1 MVIEAR
7 HFDTRLN
14 QWIHTDNNPDNPDSL
29 LKEELKNSLLEHF
42 LPGVNFSFGHMDEK
56 ATDTQLKNHPEG
68 HKLLL
73 SSKSRLLYGP
83 EESLETI
90 SKLCPD
96 NKDRGAYGSIF
107 LGSCKNAISGELNIL
122 IVDDTTGENGGII
135 NNNQAYRLVGDC
147 YGQISTELY
156 HQLTGHQEGD
166 QYRVIQHRFGWTD
179 KDRNDDKFRFGKGT
193 VRPANLDQIL
203 NYQEPNQ
210 PKIDLV
216 IPLSAFKG
224 TDKDNPSGPTKPQ
237 IKPGLYRQNMWLGE
251 KSQSE
256 LGKTAISQMIASFP
270 SGLKDFGEQV
280 ELEAAKLKEALDDP
294 RKIAQLY
301 CEKYEKRK
309 AFLEQQAAELEE
321 EAAVDPEVREELETL
336 RERVATD
343 TSIYK
348 LIKTDLEGSGQLLE
362 TEKIQREL
370 ARFVQGEWQDISV
383 GKTLTFERA
392 MVIPSKDLQNGEIC
406 IPHYQDGEEVLNFR
420 SPFLN
425 SNGLCVSTNK
435 VVDDVLGPNGK
446 PLAGVI
452 AVSDETSDRI
462 YNRLNEQIKSILP
475 EAQGKN
481 IPLEGIENY
490 LDQNIDKLE
499 TKDKIEFSKKFNQYI
514 SELQSGGYELEIL
527 PQESEQERQARD
539 YDGDCIGFDHAS
551 KYPNLTAEAS
561 WRNLPENAYDPTV
574 KLKKQSFYREDGSQ
588 PEFEEIAIH
597 MSDGIS
603 VGTINNHLTSIEALE
618 SEVTILKIFGSE
630 KDQVGYVLQVAKHYE
645 DLFKTEAWAKSKGI
659 EGKEV
664 PEKYRSYI
672 EEFVQAAGQEPQ
684 NQANALKA
692 MNINTRMYREMIAE
706 AAFQNQIAVD
716 LFKSAKKPDMEII
729 RNNSGILHREVNY
742 IKDKKKDVYVENTIQ
757 PTGYSP
763 VEILISKTNQY
774 FEKARLES
782 RELAQFSNLFKE
794 VEFTHDQRL
803 QATLAKKEFDKEF
816 NNATRYT
823 QRKKVEKGPSA
834 TVDIGGGKKLDITNL
849 LKSDHPLV
857 WNAQK
862 ITLKLSEIAP
872 EKRSK
877 DKPHKYRVVAQIN
890 DETENG
896 KPKFRTLG
904 TVSKEQENSLE
915 ELGIVPDQEIT
926 STKIF
931 FQPELSEGQIKL
943 MYLHA
948 YQIAEN
954 FYNSIPEDQKLAMA
968 AASWAV
974 STTRE
979 GSNSKN
985 QNQVEQEVERQKKVS
1000 NFVYAS
1006 FSQEIIKQVETL
1018 QFTDF
1023 TLTGHDRTSQII
1035 KLENQVFPQEV
1046 RFNISEHKDSKGNT
1060 VLRDVIEV
1068 KIPETGEYE
1077 TFANINATDGKLP
1090 IGTTATGRIERGE
1103 VYTATITTKIPGL
1116 PQLNFQV
1123 KELQKFQCK
1132 DQTFSGEQVNLT
1144 IIKDKLE
1151 REDYVITF
1159 KNGNKEEKLGTLS
1172 KESIKVGIE
1181 QGWLAEKPGQSGQKL
1196 QLEITSIA
1204 TGENAF
1210 AIGKTSNG
1218 NLVRIDINDKL
1229 KNREFKGQEIS
1240 VTIKA
1245 YDKQDV
1251 YTAKIGNLSLGIIGQ
1266 YTEKAFGNRSRYG
1279 QNKSTVQQ
1287 LVNAGIINE
1296 NKVQTTIPVIITSNE
1311 TTCKLSIDPES
1322 VQYPETWVKRYQL
1335 VDQQKEV
1342 SLVEQKNNQLF
1353 DKITERPTII
1363 FQSQEDKL
1371 VGLVGLTVDSKKAEF
1386 TKKYLDQVGIT
1397 YDQVS
1402 KSQSRLEAKKGMTVF
1417 MLDES
1422 TISPERKEQFI
1433 ERFSGIKSN
1442 DAPPLPAQIIPE
1454 QTVYFNNPNQQY
1466 TLEDN
1471 SQVIK
1476 ESIGL
1481 VVPAQD
1487 AIAVNDWLEFQD
1499 KNNNYIIDKDSN
1511 IAIFII
1517 ENNTDIGELQKDLT
1531 NLLGEAINIGE
1542 VDGFDQYEQ
1551 LSNKLN
1557 QRVKEQGSLLKI
1569 NSTLQPSEYK
1579 QALQSLPNRPKELG
1593 REEISVPMTPAKP
1606 IQEKNTANTKLSIL
1620 SKQISPIIK
1629 NFVQVNSP
1637 TGNITQ
1643 VVELSKLGN
1652 FDEAISTLNDQ
1663 EIEWIAKK
1671 LNSDIPDRNSQD
1683 NWFAFTENAAEEI
1696 TILEAATQEYLSPIS
1711 ENIKDII
1718 SLENKANAEN
1728 NQSFLDEVTTRKQA
1742 EVEKYGQEIY
1752 NELETKARLAL
1763 KPEQSPKNLPEA
1775 VISIGSVAP
1784 RTTSS
1789 GIATA
1794 VITKHNQQVQLTQIL
1809 AKLETTTVQTAY
1821 SGDSDRAEYQS
1832 LINGLTE
1839 ASSTGYKSIRI
1850 ESSNNKFLE
1859 NFQADCPR
1867 QDLKPLH
1874 EQAKTLLQKF
1884 NKHELSWQ
1892 HSQINPAYQLARTT
1906 AHKLATTQLG
1916 GTQQPQ
1922 LSASNPPTQNH
1933 PGNTTT
1939 AISLPNSR
1947 EADQT
1952 KAIEIIG
1959 KVSSEK
1965 VEQLRSHLE
1974 THVIAVLETDKSNY
1988 APGRQVAWVGA
1999 KWDLK
2004 DKDFKPGVQDDK
2016 LMELVKQVYPD
2027 ADIVLVTYSENP
2039 GAGINYHRD
2048 DSYTATEAR
2057 SINIGNSDWGYR
2069 AAKERMAWTK
2079 EENKDA
2085 PYQEFKLESGTV
2097 TRFNCK
2103 NEHAALNTEAGRWS
2117 INIWSIKNDLGRENS
2132 VRQKFENFLA
2142 SNQPPRAVVQSNSD
2156 LTIKINEWTP
2166 GGEIKV
2172 ERSYTSLKEATR
2184 NTPSH
2189 PSNQPTVEEIITI
2202 GNSTAARAAN
2212 PQIPDNPTISGKPVP
2227 MIYSLHMHGEPDKV
2241 PVDTTIDAM
2250 RGHGRIH
2257 TTRGVDYQKTYG
2269 IKEGDIAIAYGGA
2282 SLRDATRTPIAVG
2295 GKGEKVAF
2303 RVGRQYEITPQLI
2316 QNPAYQQAWAK
2327 WEKHSHKELTQTQA
2341 SKSKLYGLFME
2352 PLGDYANGKIVPFPP
2367 VQKQTPTS
2375 VNISPDSKDGLGAA
2389 LSLATALAKQ
2399 EGKLQNDYQVS
2410 VNNNP
2415 EAADGQYGS
2424 ENHTAKVEGAA
2435 YKSAEHA
2442 FHHQKQLNPSA
2453 DDYQIMVSV
2462 LQAKLKQHPRL
2473 TNEITKRGGVEW
2485 LENCTAVAT
2494 TGGTPATHCL
2504 TNVTNAQDQQ
2514 WEGKGKESAFIRA
2527 LTEAYT
2533 NVVEKNNE
2541 TDIAPISETAAK
2553 NNPLAN
2559 LQPINPAVA
2568 EHMKKDIAMA
2578 EIATQ
2583 FIGKSAAPLEIPS
2596 STRNYEQAW
2605 GDRANTGNYSASDVI
2620 MVSGSGSWRGVTN
2633 EQIKQTFEKE
2643 YVPLLNAAIEA
2654 KSSFVVGN
2662 AKGTDQ
2668 LVQNYLTE
2676 RGYQVKLSNVGAAF
2690 RREGYAKLYF
2700 TENIKD
2706 TNEAST
2712 SPENTTTTSEI
2723 PSDAVTQQKTSKST
2737 KNQTSLINTKP
2748 EQTDTGKTNST
2759 ENLLTQVPQ
2768 FAPGINLNSRSP
2780 DPLGA
2785 VLTSTTVKSK
2795 EVGAIVND
2803 YPVSFRDNQEMPAG
2817 IYGPETYTK
2826 SKPAGQ
2832 PFLSVEQAFY
2842 AYKETVPLKEP
2853 RVQLMA
2859 EILQA
2864 RFEQHPKLMEAV
2876 TERGGAEWL
2885 KQCSYLVS
2893 NKEKNFWEGKGLQSP
2908 YIRALT
2914 QGYTKALE
2922 NSNSRATENQT
2933 ASIIQP
2939 TPSQEPL
2946 PEPQTR
2952 FSATTFPKNPRSIS
2966 TDIQQALSQTQTNSQ
2981 TNSLDKTLD
2990 NIKQSTVQNLQNWYE
3005 AAQKLGRSE
3014 KYLNRIQEVT
3024 AQYINDSSYS
3034 LENAFKAMSR
3044 DVNQLQQINEMTK
3057 LAQSVVKVL
3066 GKEDI
3071 NGIMSIKTESYKNYQ
3086 IATKAQ
3092 EETYVIKDK
3101 DNNVLLYLREG
3112 KIKVNKLNQEVV
3124 DDFRFMNFR
3133 IEHSL
3138 QNIRRELVER

>member
-73 SSKSRLLYGP
+73 SSKSRLLYGS

-107 LGSCKNAISGELNIL
+107 LGSCKNAISAELNIL

-135 NNNQAYRLVGDC
+135 NNDQAYRLVGDC

-156 HQLTGHQEGD
+156 HQLTRHQEGD

-179 KDRNDDKFRFGKGT
+179 KDGNDDKFRFGKGT
-193 VRPANLDQIL
+193 LRPANLDQIL
-203 NYQEPNQ
+203 SYQQPNQ

-321 EAAVDPEVREELETL
+321 EAAVNPEVTEELETL

-383 GKTLTFERA
+383 GKTLSFERA
-392 MVIPSKDLQNGEIC
+392 MVIPSKDLQNGEVC

-425 SNGLCVSTNK
+425 SNGLCVSINK
-435 VVDDVLGPNGK
+435 VVDDVLGPDGK
-446 PLAGVI
+446 PLVGVI

-481 IPLEGIENY
+481 RPLEGIENY
-490 LDQNIDKLE
+490 LDQNIGKLE
-499 TKDKIEFSKKFNQYI
+499 TKDKIEFTKKFNQYI
-514 SELQSGGYELEIL
+514 SELQSAGYELEIL

-551 KYPNLTAEAS
+551 KYPNLTSEAI

-574 KLKKQSFYREDGSQ
+574 KLKKQSFYREDSSQ

-603 VGTINNHLTSIEALE
+603 VGTINNHLTSVEALE

-630 KDQVGYVLQVAKHYE
+630 KDQVGYVIQVAKHYE

-664 PEKYRSYI
+664 PEKYRSYM
-672 EEFVQAAGQEPQ
+672 EEFVQAAGQEPL
-684 NQANALKA
+684 NQANALFA

-729 RNNSGILHREVNY
+729 RNNSRILHREVNY

-794 VEFTHDQRL
+794 VQFTHDQRL
-803 QATLAKKEFDKEF
+803 QATLTKKEFDKEF

-834 TVDIGGGKKLDITNL
+834 SVDIGGGKKLDITNL

-862 ITLKLSEIAP
+862 ITLKVSEIAP

-904 TVSKEQENSLE
+904 TVSKEQENSLK
-915 ELGIVPDQEIT
+915 ELGIVPNQEIT

-968 AASWAV
+968 AATWAV

-1006 FSQEIIKQVETL
+1006 FPQEILKQVETL

-1023 TLTGHDRTSQII
+1023 TLTGHDRTSKII

-1060 VLRDVIEV
+1060 VIRDVIEV
-1068 KIPETGEYE
+1068 KSPVTGEYE

-1090 IGTTATGRIERGE
+1090 IGTTATGNIERGE

-1116 PQLNFQV
+1116 PELNFQV

-1172 KESIKVGIE
+1172 KESVKVGIE

-1204 TGENAF
+1204 IGENAF

-1322 VQYPETWVKRYQL
+1322 VQYPETWVKRHQL

-1371 VGLVGLTVDSKKAEF
+1371 VGLVGLTVDSKKVEI

-1417 MLDES
+1417 MLDEN
-1422 TISPERKEQFI
+1422 TISSEKKEQFL

-1442 DAPPLPAQIIPE
+1442 DAPPLPAPIIPE

-1471 SQVIK
+1471 SQAIK

-1487 AIAVNDWLEFQD
+1487 AIAVNDWLEFQGT
-1499 KNNNYIIDKDSN
+1499 NNNYIIDKDSN

-1517 ENNTDIGELQKDLT
+1517 EKNTIIGELQKDLN
-1531 NLLGEAINIGE
+1531 NLLGKAINIGE

-1569 NSTLQPSEYK
+1569 NSTLQPSQYK

-1606 IQEKNTANTKLSIL
+1606 IQEKNTANTELSIL

-1629 NFVQVNSP
+1629 
-1637 TGNITQ
+1637 TQ
-1643 VVELSKLGN
+1643 V
-1652 FDEAISTLNDQ
+1652 
-1663 EIEWIAKK
+1663 
-1671 LNSDIPDRNSQD
+1671 
-1683 NWFAFTENAAEEI
+1683 
-1696 TILEAATQEYLSPIS
+1696 
-1711 ENIKDII
+1711 
-1718 SLENKANAEN
+1718 
-1728 NQSFLDEVTTRKQA
+1728 TT
-1742 EVEKYGQEIY
+1742 
-1752 NELETKARLAL
+1752 
-1763 KPEQSPKNLPEA
+1763 
-1775 VISIGSVAP
+1775 
-1784 RTTSS
+1784 
-1789 GIATA
+1789 
-1794 VITKHNQQVQLTQIL
+1794 
-1809 AKLETTTVQTAY
+1809 
-1821 SGDSDRAEYQS
+1821 D
-1832 LINGLTE
+1832 
-1839 ASSTGYKSIRI
+1839 
-1850 ESSNNKFLE
+1850 
-1859 NFQADCPR
+1859 
-1867 QDLKPLH
+1867 
-1874 EQAKTLLQKF
+1874 
-1884 NKHELSWQ
+1884 
-1892 HSQINPAYQLARTT
+1892 
-1906 AHKLATTQLG
+1906 
-1916 GTQQPQ
+1916 
-1922 LSASNPPTQNH
+1922 
-1933 PGNTTT
+1933 NTTT
-1939 AISLPNSR
+1939 AISLPSSR

-1952 KAIEIIG
+1952 KAIELMG

-1974 THVIAVLETDKSNY
+1974 THLKPVLENDKSNY
-1988 APGRQVAWVGA
+1988 ALLRQVAWVGA

-2048 DSYTATEAR
+2048 DSYAATEAR

-2069 AAKERMAWTK
+2069 AAKEQMAWTRK
-2079 EENKDA
+2079 ENKDA

-2117 INIWSIKNDLGRENS
+2117 INIWSIKNDLDRDNS
-2132 VRQKFENFLA
+2132 VRQKFEDFLK
-2142 SNQPPRAVVQSNSD
+2142 SNQPKRAVVQSSTD
-2156 LTIKINEWTP
+2156 LTIKANEWTP
-2166 GGEIKV
+2166 GGEIKI
-2172 ERSYTSLKEATR
+2172 ERSYTSLKEASQNR
-2184 NTPSH
+2184 PA
-2189 PSNQPTVEEIITI
+2189 PAPNQPTVEEIIAI
-2202 GNSTAARAAN
+2202 GNKTIASSLN
-2212 PQIPDNPTISGKPVP
+2212 PQIPENLHIAGNVP
-2227 MIYSLHMHGEPDKV
+2227 MNYGLHTYGEAKTV

-2250 RGHGRIH
+2250 RGHGRVH

-2269 IKEGDIAIAYGGA
+2269 IKEGDIAIA
-2282 SLRDATRTPIAVG
+2282 VG

-2303 RVGRQYEITPQLI
+2303 RVGKQYEITPQLI

-2327 WEKHSHKELTQTQA
+2327 WEKHSRKELTQTQA
-2341 SKSKLYGLFME
+2341 SKSKVYGLFME

-2415 EAADGQYGS
+2415 EAAEGQYGS
-2424 ENHTAKVEGAA
+2424 ENHTAKVEGTA

-2462 LQAKLKQHPRL
+2462 LQAKFKQHPRL

-2494 TGGTPATHCL
+2494 TGRHVLGGSFPPKAALGTPRQSPLLSETLREQRREPPHSAGSATHGL

-2527 LTEAYT
+2527 LTEAYI

-2541 TDIAPISETAAK
+2541 TDIAPTSETPAK

-2583 FIGKSAAPLEIPS
+2583 FIGKSAAPPETPS

-2620 MVSGSGSWRGVTN
+2620 MVSGSGPWRGVTN
-2633 EQIKQTFEKE
+2633 EQIKHTFEKE

-2676 RGYQVKLSNVGAAF
+2676 RGYQIKLSNVGAAS
-2690 RREGYAKLYF
+2690 RKEGYAKLCF

-2723 PSDAVTQQKTSKST
+2723 PSDAVTQQKTFKST
-2737 KNQTSLINTKP
+2737 KNQTSLINTKL
-2748 EQTDTGKTNST
+2748 EQTDTGKTSST

-2795 EVGAIVND
+2795 EIGAIVND

-2853 RVQLMA
+2853 RLQLMA

-2952 FSATTFPKNPRSIS
+2952 FSATTFPKNPQTIS

-2990 NIKQSTVQNLQNWYE
+2990 NIKQSTVQNIENWYE

-3044 DVNQLQQINEMTK
+3044 DVKELQQINEITK

-3071 NGIMSIKTESYKNYQ
+3071 NGIMSIKTENYKNYQ
-3086 IATKAQ
+3086 IATKAK

-3112 KIKVNKLNQEVV
+3112 KTKVNKLNQEVV
-3124 DDFRFMNFR
+3124 NDFRFMNFR

>member
-42 LPGVNFSFGHMDEK
+42 LPRVNFSFGHMDEK

-73 SSKSRLLYGP
+73 SSKSRLLYGS

-107 LGSCKNAISGELNIL
+107 LGSCKNAISAELNIL

-135 NNNQAYRLVGDC
+135 NNDQAYRLVGDC

-156 HQLTGHQEGD
+156 HQLTRHQEGD

-179 KDRNDDKFRFGKGT
+179 KDGNDDKFRFGKGT
-193 VRPANLDQIL
+193 LRPANLDQIL

-280 ELEAAKLKEALDDP
+280 ELDAAKLKEALDDP

-321 EAAVDPEVREELETL
+321 EATVAEVTEELETL
-336 RERVATD
+336 RKRVATD

-392 MVIPSKDLQNGEIC
+392 MVIPSKDLQNGEVC

-435 VVDDVLGPNGK
+435 IVDDVLGPDSK

-481 IPLEGIENY
+481 RPLEGIENY

-499 TKDKIEFSKKFNQYI
+499 TKDKIEFTKKFNQYI
-514 SELQSGGYELEIL
+514 SELQSGGYKLEIL

-551 KYPNLTAEAS
+551 KYPNLTAEAI

-574 KLKKQSFYREDGSQ
+574 KLKKQSYYQEDGSQ

-630 KDQVGYVLQVAKHYE
+630 KDQVEYVIQVAKHYE

-664 PEKYRSYI
+664 PEKYRSYM
-672 EEFVQAAGQEPQ
+672 EEFVQAAGQEPL

-692 MNINTRMYREMIAE
+692 MNINTQMYREMIAE

-729 RNNSGILHREVNY
+729 RNNSRILHREVNY
-742 IKDKKKDVYVENTIQ
+742 IKDKKKDVYIENTIQ

-803 QATLAKKEFDKEF
+803 QATLVKKEFDKEF

-834 TVDIGGGKKLDITNL
+834 SVDIGGGKKLNVTNL

-862 ITLKLSEIAP
+862 ITLKVSEIAP

-904 TVSKEQENSLE
+904 TVSKEQENSLQ
-915 ELGIVPDQEIT
+915 ELGIVPNQEIT

-968 AASWAV
+968 AATWAV

-1006 FSQEIIKQVETL
+1006 FPQEILKQVETL

-1023 TLTGHDRTSQII
+1023 TLTGHDRQSQII
-1035 KLENQVFPQEV
+1035 KLENQVSPQEI
-1046 RFNISEHKDSKGNT
+1046 RFNISEYKDSKGNT
-1060 VLRDVIEV
+1060 VIKDVIEV
-1068 KIPETGEYE
+1068 KSPEIGEYE

-1090 IGTTATGRIERGE
+1090 IGTTATGNIERGE

-1116 PQLNFQV
+1116 PELNFQV
-1123 KELQKFQCK
+1123 KELQKFQCQ

-1159 KNGNKEEKLGTLS
+1159 KSGNKEEKLGTLS
-1172 KESIKVGIE
+1172 KESVKVGIE

-1196 QLEITSIA
+1196 QLEITSIVI
-1204 TGENAF
+1204 GENAF

-1229 KNREFKGQEIS
+1229 KNREFKEQEIS

-1245 YDKQDV
+1245 YDKQDI

-1322 VQYPETWVKRYQL
+1322 VQYPETWIKRHQL

-1371 VGLVGLTVDSKKAEF
+1371 VGLVGLTVDSKKVEI
-1386 TKKYLDQVGIT
+1386 TKKYLDQIGIT
-1397 YDQVS
+1397 YDQVP

-1422 TISPERKEQFI
+1422 TINPKTKEQFI

-1442 DAPPLPAQIIPE
+1442 DAPPLPAPIIPE

-1471 SQVIK
+1471 SQAIK

-1487 AIAVNDWLEFQD
+1487 AIAVNDWLEFQGT
-1499 KNNNYIIDKDSN
+1499 NNNYIIDKDSN

-1517 ENNTDIGELQKDLT
+1517 EKNTIIGELQKVLN

-1569 NSTLQPSEYK
+1569 NSTLQPSQYK

-1606 IQEKNTANTKLSIL
+1606 IQEKNTVNTKLSIL

-1629 NFVQVNSP
+1629 TFVQVNSP

-1683 NWFAFTENAAEEI
+1683 NWFAFNENAAEEI

-1839 ASSTGYKSIRI
+1839 AASVGYKSIRI

-1867 QDLKPLH
+1867 EDLKPLH
-1874 EQAKTLLQKF
+1874 EQAKTLVQQFDKY
-1884 NKHELSWQ
+1884 ELNWQ

-1933 PGNTTT
+1933 PYQVTTGNTTT
-1939 AISLPNSR
+1939 AISLPSSR
-1947 EADQT
+1947 QADQT
-1952 KAIEIIG
+1952 KAIEIMG

-2048 DSYTATEAR
+2048 DSYAATEAR

-2227 MIYSLHMHGEPDKV
+2227 MIYSL
-2241 PVDTTIDAM
+2241 
-2250 RGHGRIH
+2250 
-2257 TTRGVDYQKTYG
+2257 
-2269 IKEGDIAIAYGGA
+2269 
-2282 SLRDATRTPIAVG
+2282 
-2295 GKGEKVAF
+2295 
-2303 RVGRQYEITPQLI
+2303 
-2316 QNPAYQQAWAK
+2316 
-2327 WEKHSHKELTQTQA
+2327 
-2341 SKSKLYGLFME
+2341 
-2352 PLGDYANGKIVPFPP
+2352 
-2367 VQKQTPTS
+2367 
-2375 VNISPDSKDGLGAA
+2375 
-2389 LSLATALAKQ
+2389 
-2399 EGKLQNDYQVS
+2399 
-2410 VNNNP
+2410 
-2415 EAADGQYGS
+2415 
-2424 ENHTAKVEGAA
+2424 
-2435 YKSAEHA
+2435 
-2442 FHHQKQLNPSA
+2442 
-2453 DDYQIMVSV
+2453 
-2462 LQAKLKQHPRL
+2462 
-2473 TNEITKRGGVEW
+2473 
-2485 LENCTAVAT
+2485 
-2494 TGGTPATHCL
+2494 
-2504 TNVTNAQDQQ
+2504 
-2514 WEGKGKESAFIRA
+2514 
-2527 LTEAYT
+2527 
-2533 NVVEKNNE
+2533 
-2541 TDIAPISETAAK
+2541 
-2553 NNPLAN
+2553 
-2559 LQPINPAVA
+2559 
-2568 EHMKKDIAMA
+2568 
-2578 EIATQ
+2578 
-2583 FIGKSAAPLEIPS
+2583 
-2596 STRNYEQAW
+2596 
-2605 GDRANTGNYSASDVI
+2605 
-2620 MVSGSGSWRGVTN
+2620 
-2633 EQIKQTFEKE
+2633 
-2643 YVPLLNAAIEA
+2643 
-2654 KSSFVVGN
+2654 
-2662 AKGTDQ
+2662 
-2668 LVQNYLTE
+2668 
-2676 RGYQVKLSNVGAAF
+2676 
-2690 RREGYAKLYF
+2690 
-2700 TENIKD
+2700 
-2706 TNEAST
+2706 
-2712 SPENTTTTSEI
+2712 
-2723 PSDAVTQQKTSKST
+2723 
-2737 KNQTSLINTKP
+2737 NQTSLINTKP
-2748 EQTDTGKTNST
+2748 EQTDTGKTSST

-2864 RFEQHPKLMEAV
+2864 RFEQHPKLIEAV

-2922 NSNSRATENQT
+2922 NSNSRVTENQT

-2952 FSATTFPKNPRSIS
+2952 FSATTFPKNPRTIS

-3044 DVNQLQQINEMTK
+3044 DVNGLQQINEMAK

-3071 NGIMSIKTESYKNYQ
+3071 NGIISVKTENYKNYQ

-3101 DNNVLLYLREG
+3101 DSNVILYLREG
-3112 KIKVNKLNQEVV
+3112 KTKVNKLNQEVV